1 MPTSVSSGPSAT
13 PATSD
18 PHLPRAALLFALL
31 GLAGCPD
38 EPPLPVTDLG
48 SPGGDDL
55 GCYVAPVTHLEIIN
69 ACTGAQSLTKQPVL
83 PLLRPDGTL
92 PPLP

>member
-1 MPTSVSSGPSAT
+1 MPTF
-13 PATSD
+13 ATS
-18 PHLPRAALLFALL
+18 HASGASGHRLPRAALLLALL

-38 EPPLPVTDLG
+38 EPPLPPTDLG
-48 SPGGDDL
+48 GPGGDDL
-55 GCYVAPVTHLEIIN
+55 GCYVAPVTHLEILN